1 MRGARIVLTIGLL
14 ALAGGAG
21 ATGALNPASPAGH
34 CKARSTS
41 ATIGGKHV
49 CLRAGARCTK
59 GLDRQYHRYRFHCHS
74 GRLTRFAAPPAPPP
88 AAPPTLPEPPAPA
101 GALVD
106 VGGYR
111 LHLECVGAGSPTVVF
126 EAGAIATRHAARKV
140 QYALSTETRVCS
152 YDRPHT
158 IVPVPSAS
166 DPRPVSVPS
175 TSETFA
181 RELRTVLATAGER
194 GPYLL
199 AGASFGGLLLAAY
212 LARYPD
218 DVAGLVFLDA
228 VGPGSVA
235 GFARPGT
242 LPELWDAR
250 ADVDRIAGVS
260 FGSRPVVVLTTTLEA
275 DGADIRRRG
284 TNVLVAHAPQLPHI
298 VLVEV
303 PGLAYETVR
312 VAVLALRSG
321 GRLPAC
327 AATRLPAIG
336 ARCSP

>member
-1 MRGARIVLTIGLL
+1 MRGARIVLTIGAF
-14 ALAGGAG
+14 ALAGA
-21 ATGALNPASPAGH
+21 AVAAGALNPASPARH
-34 CKARSTS
+34 CKAGSTS

-59 GLDRQYHRYRFHCHS
+59 RLDRQYHRYRFHCHS
-74 GRLTRFAAPPAPPP
+74 GRLTRFTAAPAPPP

-111 LHLECVGAGSPTVVF
+111 IHLECVGAGSPTVVF
-126 EAGAIATRHAARKV
+126 EAGAIATRHGARKV

-166 DPRPVSVPS
+166 DPRPDSVPS

-199 AGASFGGLLLAAY
+199 AGSSFGGLLLAAY

-218 DVAGLVFLDA
+218 DVAGMVFLDA

-242 LPELWDAR
+242 LPENWDPR
-250 ADVDRIAGVS
+250 ADVDRISGVS

-284 TNVLVAHAPQLPHI
+284 TNVLGAHAPQFPHI

-303 PGLAYETVR
+303 PGLAYEAVR

-321 GRLPAC
+321 GQLPAC
-327 AATRLPAIG
+327 ATTRLAAIG

>member
-1 MRGARIVLTIGLL
+1 MRGARIVLTIGSL
-14 ALAGGAG
+14 ALAGAAG
-21 ATGALNPASPAGH
+21 ATGALSPTSTAQH
-34 CKARSTS
+34 CKAGSTS

-59 GLDRQYHRYRFHCHS
+59 GLDRRYHRYRFHCHS
-74 GRLTRFAAPPAPPP
+74 SRLTRFPAPPAPAP

-126 EAGAIATRHAARKV
+126 EGGAMATRHGARKV
-140 QYALSTETRVCS
+140 QYALSTETRVCT
-152 YDRPHT
+152 YDRPNT

-166 DPRPVSVPS
+166 DPRPDSVPS
-175 TSETFA
+175 TSQTFA
-181 RELRTVLATAGER
+181 RELHTMLATAGER

-199 AGASFGGLLLAAY
+199 AGVSFGGLLLAAY
-212 LARYPD
+212 VAWYPD

-228 VGPGSVA
+228 VGPGSVG

-275 DGADIRRRG
+275 DGADIRRHG
-284 TNVLVAHAPQLPHI
+284 TNVLVANAPQFPHI
-298 VLVEV
+298 IPVEV

-312 VAVLALRSG
+312 IAVLALRTG
-321 GRLPAC
+321 GQLPAC

>member
-1 MRGARIVLTIGLL
+1 MRGSRIVLAIGSL
-14 ALAGGAG
+14 ALAGAAG
-21 ATGALNPASPAGH
+21 ATGTLSPTSPARH
-34 CKARSTS
+34 CKAGSTS

-49 CLRAGARCTK
+49 CLRAGARCAK

-74 GRLTRFAAPPAPPP
+74 GRLTRFPAPPAPPP
-88 AAPPTLPEPPAPA
+88 TAPPTLPEPPAPA

-126 EAGAIATRHAARKV
+126 EPGAFASRHWTRKV

-158 IVPVPSAS
+158 VVPVPSAS
-166 DPRPVSVPS
+166 DPRPDRVPS
-175 TSETFA
+175 TSQTFA

-199 AGASFGGLLLAAY
+199 AGSSFGGLLISAY
-212 LARYPD
+212 LAWYPD

-235 GFARPGT
+235 GFRPGIS
-242 LPELWDAR
+242 PENWDAG

-260 FGSRPVVVLTTTLEA
+260 FGPRPVVVLTTTLPAEA
-275 DGADIRRRG
+275 ADIRRRG
-284 TNVLVAHAPQLPHI
+284 TNVLVANAPQFPHI
-298 VLVEV
+298 VLLEV
-303 PGLAYETVR
+303 PGLGYEAVR

-321 GRLPAC
+321 GQLPAC

>member
-1 MRGARIVLTIGLL
+1 MRVARIVLTIGSL
-14 ALAGGAG
+14 ALAGAAVAAG
-21 ATGALNPASPAGH
+21 ALSPVSPARH
-34 CKARSTS
+34 CKAGSTS

-49 CLRAGARCTK
+49 CLRAGVRCTK

-74 GRLTRFAAPPAPPP
+74 GRLTRFPAPPAPPP
-88 AAPPTLPEPPAPA
+88 AAPPTLPEPPAPS

-111 LHLECVGAGSPTVVF
+111 LHLECVGAGGPTLVF
-126 EAGAIATRHAARKV
+126 EAGALATRHGARKV

-152 YDRPHT
+152 HDRPNT

-166 DPRPVSVPS
+166 DPRPDGVPS
-175 TSETFA
+175 TSQTFA
-181 RELRTVLATAGER
+181 RELRTALATAGER

-199 AGASFGGLLLAAY
+199 AGSSFGGLLLAAY
-212 LARYPD
+212 LAWYPD
-218 DVAGLVFLDA
+218 DVAGMVFLDA
-228 VGPGSVA
+228 VGPASVA
-235 GFARPGT
+235 GFARPGGN
-242 LPELWDAR
+242 PEAWDAR

-260 FGSRPVVVLTTTLEA
+260 FGSRPVVVLTTTLAA
-275 DGADIRRRG
+275 DAADIRRRG
-284 TNVLVAHAPQLPHI
+284 TNVLVAHAPQFPHI

-303 PGLAYETVR
+303 PGLAYEAVR

-321 GRLPAC
+321 GQLPAC